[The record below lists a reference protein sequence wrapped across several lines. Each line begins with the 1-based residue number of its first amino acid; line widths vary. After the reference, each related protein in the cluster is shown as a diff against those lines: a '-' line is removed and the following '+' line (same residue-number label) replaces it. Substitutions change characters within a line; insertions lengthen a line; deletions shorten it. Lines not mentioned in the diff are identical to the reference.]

1 MRYGC
6 LQERPLQNRANFLS
20 VIPDL
25 FVSYRVFF
33 SPFSANDPGRIT
45 PNRLLPVERAQY
57 PYVYVIIRLLAKEFG

>member
-33 SPFSANDPGRIT
+33 SPFSANDPGRIMPT
-45 PNRLLPVERAQY
+45 GYYRLRGRTSLRDYSTVG
-57 PYVYVIIRLLAKEFG
+57 KEFG